1 MTYTYKATLREGDGF
16 DSRMKLRKTV
26 TGIVLR
32 SDGVTV
38 LTGNSYFD
46 SPAGRKSAQAF
57 VNMQVGRFRKY
68 QERHGECWYDRR
80 AARLAH
86 EKAREKVRKDTG
98 QELANCAVAGARAA
112 AYSLS
117 NKATLTEAEDG
128 CPFGHDTAQGVV
140 WLQSLRLTWDR
151 LNDYDAEFPAPTPE

>member
-26 TGIVLR
+26 TGIILR
-32 SDGVTV
+32 SDGKTV
-38 LTGNSYFD
+38 LTGSSYFD

-80 AARLAH
+80 AARLAW
-86 EKAREKVRKDTG
+86 EKAKKQLRLDTAK
-98 QELANCAVAGARAA
+98 ELTDAVHAATKAALAG
-112 AYSLS
+112 
-117 NKATLTEAEDG
+117 EPEDV
-128 CPFGHDTAQGVV
+128 CPFGADTAQGII
-140 WLQSLRLTWDR
+140 WTQAYRLTKDR
-151 LNDYDAEFPAPTPE
+151 HGDWLDENPKPPQE